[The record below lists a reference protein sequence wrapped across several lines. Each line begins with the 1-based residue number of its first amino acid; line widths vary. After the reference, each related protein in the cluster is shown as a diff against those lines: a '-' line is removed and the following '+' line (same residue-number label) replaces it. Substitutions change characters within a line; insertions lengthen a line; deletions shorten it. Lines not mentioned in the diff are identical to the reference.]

1 MDLPRTLAELTPNE
15 RNPRKVTPAKLAAL
29 KKALDRFGDLGG
41 VVFNVQSGRLVG
53 GHQRRTALG
62 GDCPIVRTKT
72 YANPT
77 RTGTV
82 AEGYIEVDGEAHR
95 YREVRWDKSTEQ
107 AANIAANKGAGV
119 FDEALLGEWF
129 TELEADGFDVGLTMF
144 DSAEIAALRGPEEAP
159 AGAEGQDD
167 EVEPREAPNV
177 KQGQLFKIGNH
188 RLLCG
193 DSTLLADV
201 KKAMGPHTADMVW
214 TDPPYGIDY
223 VGGSKKRVAISND
236 GKGDLEKLL
245 QAAVANCLAVT
256 KPGAVWYVA
265 APAGPSSLAFSAAL
279 KEAEVWRHTLVWV
292 KNNSTFG
299 RSDYHYRHE
308 IIYYGWTPGGPHYAV
323 KDRKQDTVWE
333 CARPSKS
340 PEHPTMKPLALIER
354 ALMNSSDPG
363 AMVFEPF
370 GGSGSTMMACEKAGR
385 RCVSIELDPVYAQ
398 VILDR
403 AERLFGLKAELI
415 ES

>member
-41 VVFNVQSGRLVG
+41 VVFNVQSGTLVG

-72 YANPT
+72 YAKPT

-119 FDEALLGEWF
+119 FDEALLGDWF

-159 AGAEGQDD
+159 AEAEGQDD

-201 KKAMGPHTADMVW
+201 KKAMGSLTADMVW
-214 TDPPYGIDY
+214 TDPPYGVSY
-223 VGGSKKRVAISND
+223 TGGTGLTIKND
-236 GKGDLEKLL
+236 GEQGLRAMLDASLANAL
-245 QAAVANCLAVT
+245 VAT
-256 KPGAVWYVA
+256 RKGAVWYVA
-265 APAGPSSLAFSAAL
+265 SPPGPLSLQFGNCL
-279 KEAEVWRHTLVWV
+279 DELGVFRQTIIWV
-292 KNNSTFG
+292 KNSLVLG
-299 RSDYHYRHE
+299 HSDFHYRHE
-308 IIYYGWTPGGPHYAV
+308 IMYYGWTPDGAHQAPG
-323 KDRKQDTVWE
+323 DRKQDTVWE
-333 CARPSKS
+333 VPRPTKSK
-340 PEHPTMKPLALIER
+340 EHPTMKPLALIER
-354 ALMNSSDPG
+354 SLQHSSRPKDV
-363 AMVFEPF
+363 VFEPF